1 MRKLLVEDC
10 QKLPIS
16 LLQLDSG
23 AEQIYIGEQ
32 AVRIVSTRCNYG
44 GLRAWFVCPQCG
56 RRVGVL
62 YRKPL
67 LTHFLC
73 RHCQNLSYQL
83 TKYRRSKL
91 EEFYRRIHQTVKG
104 LKLTR

>member
-44 GLRAWFVCPQCG
+44 GLRAWFVCPQCN

-83 TKYRRSKL
+83 
-91 EEFYRRIHQTVKG
+91 
-104 LKLTR
+104 